1 MPEWTI
7 VTKDSHPKLY
17 EAFEAISHDRGAGA
31 GHETYSVPKE
41 WADKIPVTEAAL
53 TTLSTEELESFCIG
67 EQGEADTIAKRSLS
81 LGIAHAM
88 LNSFFEDWE

>member
-7 VTKDSHPKLY
+7 VTKDSHLKLY

-41 WADKIPVTEAAL
+41 WADKINAASAAL
-53 TTLSTEELESFCIG
+53 ATLSPEEFETFCIG
-67 EQGEADTIAKRSLS
+67 EQREADKIAKRNGDLFA
-81 LGIAHAM
+81 AHAL
-88 LNSFFEDWE
+88 LNSFFEDWD